1 MYTNSTTGP
10 YFFLFLPLCIG
21 SKLWQ
26 LGQSIRKLLI
36 LLSRLSPFIWSS
48 SKGSRPSLLF
58 LFHPHFSHFG
68 FFKPAEKGVFL
79 IYIIVIL
86 ADFLGDTLL
95 YLLGRQ
101 GNSFIVKHGAKIGLT
116 AQKLRQADDYYKNN
130 SKKTVVMSKI
140 FHGIGIIGLI
150 SAGILHINFKHYIR
164 LCILVSFVQTAALLI
179 VGFLFGHAYLRIAE
193 YLDYFAAFI
202 SALAL
207 LAIAFIIYYKS
218 KKSS

>member
-1 MYTNSTTGP
+1 M
-10 YFFLFLPLCIG
+10 
-21 SKLWQ
+21 
-26 LGQSIRKLLI
+26 
-36 LLSRLSPFIWSS
+36 
-48 SKGSRPSLLF
+48 PSLSQTIGWLLVYKYYILF
-58 LFHPHFSHFG
+58 PLAIFEGPIVTVIAG
-68 FFKPAEKGVFL
+68 FFVATGFLNVFL

-116 AQKLRQADDYYKNN
+116 AQKLRQADDCYKNN

-164 LCILVSFVQTAALLI
+164 LCILVSFVQTAAFLI